1 MELRELVEKF
11 AYPSEDEN
19 TIGGKIYEF
28 AVENCDDH
36 EDVYTTLCDEDLY
49 NYLTSEA
56 DEFDPYRYIIDMRI
70 VVDTDSTLKKMEDML
85 LIVAI
90 QEYGLPE
97 VELELD
103 FADRVSKDELF
114 KLLMAKVSN

>member
-1 MELRELVEKF
+1 
-11 AYPSEDEN
+11 
-19 TIGGKIYEF
+19 
-28 AVENCDDH
+28 
-36 EDVYTTLCDEDLY
+36 
-49 NYLTSEA
+49 
-56 DEFDPYRYIIDMRI
+56 
-70 VVDTDSTLKKMEDML
+70 ML